1 MRKRIWA
8 VLLSVCLLVGL
19 LPTTALAGGPSTVK
33 TYKDLVASLKNP
45 AYKIYLEPAAD
56 FGWPKTGTLS
66 IPANTQIVVVD
77 KNEEKAPW
85 EIPSGITVNFEWN
98 THGISCSTLTVNGT
112 MHMAD
117 SSQDTVLRECD
128 KVIIGPT
135 CTFSCAD
142 DKPEYPTVYGAYI
155 PAGSTWEVLKGSTL
169 NPRVRLD
176 GTLTGEGTV
185 SGQVVVSG
193 GFSGTAANA
202 TLSGDLTLTG
212 GLTVGLEYSDA
223 YADRLTVPAG
233 SHIKINSGTTISHA
247 TVYLNGVME
256 WEKVEKSAYA
266 TIAAGGKIVMDDGKL
281 IFNTP
286 CKLRQAVFEWEDGEV
301 MTYEKVR
308 DAITEPLIDGTG
320 VIRFNDQVSEAGQ
333 EHGRIMGCNADL
345 VARTARQ
352 VRAGT
357 YVVEDA
363 DALTWEPYYA
373 MTAACWGWGLRHCS
387 PPPLRQPP
395 NAGPGSAA
403 PSAPVWTGWR
413 STRPRAAKTWMPC
426 PAALAT

>member
-19 LPTTALAGGPSTVK
+19 LPTTALAGGLSTVK
-33 TYKDLVASLKNP
+33 IYADLVAALASQTGE
-45 AYKIYLEPAAD
+45 IYLEPAAN
-56 FGWPKTGTLS
+56 FGWPETGTLS

-77 KNEEKAPW
+77 ENEEKAPW

-169 NPRVRLD
+169 NPRGRLD

-185 SGQVVVSG
+185 SGMLEVSG
-193 GFSGTAANA
+193 GFGGTAANA

-212 GLTVGLEYSDA
+212 GLNVGRSSSGT
-223 YADRLTVPAG
+223 YADQLTIPAD

-247 TVYLNGVME
+247 TVYLNGIME
-256 WEKVEKSAYA
+256 WEEGEYSDDAS
-266 TIAAGGKIVMDDGKL
+266 IAAGGKIVMDDGRL

-286 CKLRQAVFEWEDGEV
+286 CQLMQTVVEWEGGEE

-308 DAITEPLIDGTG
+308 DAITEPLIDGMG
-320 VIRFNDQVSEAGQ
+320 VIRFNDKVSATGEEYGW
-333 EHGRIMGCNADL
+333 IFDCYVDL
-345 VARTARQ
+345 S
-352 VRAGT
+352 
-357 YVVEDA
+357 
-363 DALTWEPYYA
+363 LI
-373 MTAACWGWGLRHCS
+373 HI
-387 PPPLRQPP
+387 
-395 NAGPGSAA
+395 
-403 PSAPVWTGWR
+403 
-413 STRPRAAKTWMPC
+413 
-426 PAALAT
+426 